1 MFYLTLL
8 YDFKKE
14 KSKVLSSEKNTQSN
28 KLNKL
33 NIFLWLVLEWCRR
46 LTKWA
51 QLEELH
57 LACAPLPRGTEL
69 EFMPLPDLCI

>member
-14 KSKVLSSEKNTQSN
+14 KSKVLSSKKNTQSN

-46 LTKWA
+46 LKWA

>member
-14 KSKVLSSEKNTQSN
+14 KSKVLSSKKNTQSN

-51 QLEELH
+51 QL
-57 LACAPLPRGTEL
+57 
-69 EFMPLPDLCI
+69 